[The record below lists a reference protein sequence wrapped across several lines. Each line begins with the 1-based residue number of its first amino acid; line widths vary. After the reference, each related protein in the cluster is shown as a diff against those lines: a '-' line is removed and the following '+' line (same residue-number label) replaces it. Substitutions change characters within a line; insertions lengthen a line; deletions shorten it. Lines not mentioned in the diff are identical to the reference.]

1 MKAISILRSDL
12 DSLPC
17 DAELLK
23 ILNNVCDTCNFIV
36 SGHDCWFGVSAENDA
51 ARERFA
57 STGLRIAGDALYS
70 LMKSGALHFLSG
82 VLSAVPKELK
92 AYQLWDYVPKWE
104 TAGGWEEAIR
114 FQTPYTQM
122 EIVFY
127 DGYLLRIAAREDGQ
141 LDEFLARFPKA
152 EVLEPII
159 ETEVC

>member
-57 STGLRIAGDALYS
+57 STGLLIAGDALYS
-70 LMKSGALHFLSG
+70 LMKSG
-82 VLSAVPKELK
+82 
-92 AYQLWDYVPKWE
+92 
-104 TAGGWEEAIR
+104 R
-114 FQTPYTQM
+114 FISSPACCPPCQ
-122 EIVFY
+122 
-127 DGYLLRIAAREDGQ
+127 RS
-141 LDEFLARFPKA
+141 
-152 EVLEPII
+152 
-159 ETEVC
+159 

>member
-57 STGLRIAGDALYS
+57 STGLLIAGDALYS
-70 LMKSGALHFLSG
+70 LMKSGAVHFLSG

-104 TAGGWEEAIR
+104 TA
-114 FQTPYTQM
+114 
-122 EIVFY
+122 
-127 DGYLLRIAAREDGQ
+127 EDGRKPFDFKRRIRRWRSCFMTAISCASPRGRTDSSTNSLPASQ
-141 LDEFLARFPKA
+141 RRRCLSLS
-152 EVLEPII
+152 
-159 ETEVC
+159 